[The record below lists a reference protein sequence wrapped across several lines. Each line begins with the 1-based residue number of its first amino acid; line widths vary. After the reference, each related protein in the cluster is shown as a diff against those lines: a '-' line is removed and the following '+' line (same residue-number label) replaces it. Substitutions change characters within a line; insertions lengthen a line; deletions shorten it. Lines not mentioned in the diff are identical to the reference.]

1 MLQQF
6 VLGRLQEE
14 NYSKIQEQR
23 FEHIPCEIFNKE
35 LVLRFLINIKDELQN
50 SLKLFENFP
59 KKQSDFHYYLG
70 LKRTSKTSKA
80 TLIKH

>member
-6 VLGRLQEE
+6 VLGR
-14 NYSKIQEQR
+14 KIIR
-23 FEHIPCEIFNKE
+23 KFKSNVLSEIFNKE

-59 KKQSDFHYYLG
+59 KK
-70 LKRTSKTSKA
+70 TE
-80 TLIKH
+80 